1 MNFGYRETCLE
12 HEPGPRHPER
22 PGRLRRIRRALAD
35 RHQVSYATPASST
48 REELLVVHDAEYV
61 DAVESFAAAG
71 GGSWEADTVA
81 SDATWTAALASAGLA
96 RWAALSALDGAAGA
110 ATPFALG
117 RPPGHHALA
126 DDAMGFCFFN
136 NTAVAAEHARAAGAG
151 RVAIIDWD
159 VHHGNGTQELFY
171 NRDDVFYASVH
182 EAGLYPDTGG
192 IDETGTGPGAGT
204 TVNVPLPPGAGG
216 PAVVTALEE
225 LIGPAVVA
233 FDPDVV
239 LVSAGF
245 DAHRDDP
252 ISRLQI
258 STEDYARLA
267 AAVDTLAADAGAGLG
282 FVLEGGYDLDA
293 LAASVRTV
301 QEVFAGYEPS
311 PIDAA
316 PSAAARRVLDRVDK
330 RH

>member
-1 MNFGYRETCLE
+1 MNFGYQEVCLE

-22 PGRLRRIRRALAD
+22 PGRLRRIRRTLAD
-35 RHQVSYATPASST
+35 RHQVSYTTPASGT
-48 REELLVVHDAEYV
+48 REELLAVHDAEYV
-61 DAVESFAAAG
+61 DAVESFVANG
-71 GGSWEADTVA
+71 GGSWGADTVA

-96 RWAALSALDGAAGA
+96 RWAASTALDGATGA

-136 NTAVAAEHARAAGAG
+136 NTAVATEHARRAGAS
-151 RVAIIDWD
+151 RVAVIDWD
-159 VHHGNGTQELFY
+159 VHHGNGTQKLFY
-171 NRDDVFYASVH
+171 DRDDVFYASVH
-182 EAGLYPDTGG
+182 EANLYPNTGEV
-192 IDETGTGPGAGT
+192 DETGVGSGAGT
-204 TVNVPLPPGAGG
+204 TLNIPLPPTAGG
-216 PAVVTALEE
+216 PAVVTALKE

-233 FDPDVV
+233 FDPDAV

-245 DAHRDDP
+245 DGHRDDP
-252 ISRLQI
+252 ISQLQV

-267 AAVDTLAADAGAGLG
+267 AAVETLAADAGAGLG
-282 FVLEGGYDLDA
+282 FILEGGYKLDA

-311 PIDAA
+311 PTDAT
-316 PSAAARRVLDRVDK
+316 PSAAARRVLHRVDE
-330 RH
+330 HH